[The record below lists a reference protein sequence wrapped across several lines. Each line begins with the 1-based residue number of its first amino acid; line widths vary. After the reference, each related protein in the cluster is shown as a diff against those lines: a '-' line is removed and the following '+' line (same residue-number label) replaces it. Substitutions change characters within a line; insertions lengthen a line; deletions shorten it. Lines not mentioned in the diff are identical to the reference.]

1 MAGKN
6 LPARATYPWR
16 CLCLGFSQIT
26 RKTRPRL
33 TNLHL
38 AHIFFTEERTFILTL
53 LCSLTTSLN
62 IDDEPEAVT
71 GPATAPPTALE
82 QHAVI

>member
-6 LPARATYPWR
+6 FPAQATYPWR

-38 AHIFFTEERTFILTL
+38 AQIFFTEERTFISTL
-53 LCSLTTSLN
+53 LCSLTTTLE
-62 IDDEPEAVT
+62 IGDEPQAVT
-71 GPATAPPTALE
+71 GPATSPPTALK
-82 QHAVI
+82 QHAVT